1 MNDVG
6 NLSEGSEVR
15 CKHPFVQEV
24 REEHERMILG
34 GEVQAGTRLKEHNLA
49 TQMGVSR
56 APVREAAL
64 SLERDGLVTA
74 VPNQGVFVRELSVED
89 ALKVYDLRA
98 IIAGYLC
105 ERVAARVESKSPA
118 DRRARVTRW
127 QMPSRQKM
135 SRPILRKNLAIH
147 DATAE
152 AAHAPCAAALYV
164 GLGKQVRL
172 LRLRVLADKESMR
185 FSIKEHDQIVLA
197 IEQGNN
203 AKARIVRQ
211 THHRMAR
218 NHCTILCKTGCGEAG
233 KSTECR
239 HRQSE

>member
-118 DRRARVTRW
+118 DERGSRDGKCRRGRRC
-127 QMPSRQKM
+127 QD

-152 AAHAPCAAALYV
+152 AAHVPCAAALYV

-211 THHRMAR
+211 THH
-218 NHCTILCKTGCGEAG
+218 
-233 KSTECR
+233 
-239 HRQSE
+239 